1 MLRYVTNRLLS
12 GLLMLFV
19 VSLLAFG
26 LNALTPGDPARLL
39 LQASGAD
46 PISPQELAAKRA
58 EMRLEEPLPV
68 RYADWLARAVQ
79 GDLGYS
85 FRSYRSVTE
94 LYLERL
100 PTTLALTA
108 LTACIVIGVALP
120 LGMLAAYRRGSI
132 LDVLAQ
138 VLVLAGGALP
148 GFWVALVLI
157 FIFAATLKW
166 LPAFGS
172 LTLQGLIMP
181 AVVLALLNIA
191 ILTRLTRSAV
201 LDTLSQDYVNVA
213 RAKGLSEKRLAWR
226 HTLPNALVPVVTIF
240 GLEVAYLM
248 TGAAIVEY
256 VFALPGIG
264 KMAVDAALVGD
275 IPVLVGFAL
284 AAGLTYFV
292 INLLV
297 DVAIAALD
305 PRLKEA
311 IATPKTGRNV

>member
-46 PISPQELAAKRA
+46 PISPQELATKRA
-58 EMRLEEPLPV
+58 EMRLDEPLPV

-85 FRSYRSVTE
+85 YRSYRPVTE

-108 LTACIVIGVALP
+108 LTACIIIGVALP
-120 LGMLAAYRRGSI
+120 LGMLAAYRRGSVF
-132 LDVLAQ
+132 DALAQ
-138 VLVLAGGALP
+138 ILVVAGAALP
-148 GFWVALVLI
+148 GFWVALMLI

-172 LTLQGLIMP
+172 LTPQGLIMP
-181 AVVLALLNIA
+181 AVVLALPNIA

-297 DVAIAALD
+297 DMAIAALD
-305 PRLKEA
+305 PRLKEYA
-311 IATPKTGRNV
+311 VAPKIGRSG